1 MISLQEWEDVNLAW
15 NTSEYGNVEDV
26 RIPPSAL
33 WKPDILMYNRY
44 AINATWSLSDT
55 QYLACHKMSLNLSN
69 LPDSYVLRL
78 LVKNV
83 VLSFRC
89 AFWSHDRFPSPGRQ
103 GTSVQV
109 FPRTLWILWRG
120 FSALWTRQK
129 TSSSPNQPERIFWGC
144 VPIAQAHLWVDKQEL
159 VRRHFRRGCK
169 GQDLPRIITLHWAE
183 FAFQGYGSQIAQF
196 RK

>member
-1 MISLQEWEDVNLAW
+1 MNSTWLKMISLQEWEDVNLAW

-69 LPDSYVLRL
+69 LPDSYVLQL
-78 LVKNV
+78 LMRN

-89 AFWSHDRFPSPGRQ
+89 AFWSHDGFLSPVGRVHRYKSSRELFEFSDAAFPLCEHVRKLPLPQISQ
-103 GTSVQV
+103 
-109 FPRTLWILWRG
+109 RG
-120 FSALWTRQK
+120 YFGVVCL
-129 TSSSPNQPERIFWGC
+129 
-144 VPIAQAHLWVDKQEL
+144 
-159 VRRHFRRGCK
+159 
-169 GQDLPRIITLHWAE
+169 
-183 FAFQGYGSQIAQF
+183 
-196 RK
+196 

>member
-55 QYLACHKMSLNLSN
+55 QYLACLKMSLNLGN
-69 LPDSYVLRL
+69 LPDSYVLWL
-78 LVKNV
+78 LVWNV

-89 AFWSHDRFPSPGRQ
+89 AFWSQDGFPSPGRQ
-103 GTSVQV
+103 GTLVQV

-129 TSSSPNQPERIFWGC
+129 TFSSPNQSERIFWGC
-144 VPIAQAHLWVDKQEL
+144 VHKYKHKYTCEWISKNWSGALSQRLQRSRPAKDHNFALGRVCIS
-159 VRRHFRRGCK
+159 
-169 GQDLPRIITLHWAE
+169 RI
-183 FAFQGYGSQIAQF
+183 
-196 RK
+196 

>member
-55 QYLACHKMSLNLSN
+55 QYLACLKMSLNLGN
-69 LPDSYVLRL
+69 LPDSYVLWL
-78 LVKNV
+78 LVWNV

-89 AFWSHDRFPSPGRQ
+89 AFLSQDGFPSPGRQ
-103 GTSVQV
+103 GTLVQV

-120 FSALWTRQK
+120 FSAVWTRQK
-129 TSSSPNQPERIFWGC
+129 TFSSPNQPERIFWGLC
-144 VPIAQAHLWVDKQEL
+144 AQVQAQAHLWVDKQEL
-159 VRRHFRRGCK
+159 VRSTFPEVAKVKTC
-169 GQDLPRIITLHWAE
+169 
-183 FAFQGYGSQIAQF
+183 QGS
-196 RK
+196 